1 MPTTLNS
8 SADPQLVANKAIVRS
23 FIDAWNTRD
32 FDRFEVLMG
41 EDAVLPIGG
50 PSFPATP
57 RARAASLRSGRRR
70 FRTGASSC

>member
-32 FDRFEVLMG
+32 FDRFEVLKG
-41 EDAVLPIGG
+41 EDAVLRIGG
-50 PSFPATP
+50 AVVSCDP